1 MSNARERVQDVFRE
15 TFDDPELVLRDEMT
29 ADDVAGWDSMAHI
42 NLIISL
48 ERRLGIKFATAE
60 ISQMKDPGQNVGSM
74 LRLIEGKLARGQS
87 AK

>member
-1 MSNARERVQDVFRE
+1 MNDVRERVQAVFRE
-15 TFDDPELVLRDEMT
+15 TFDDPEIVLRDEMT

-60 ISQMKDPGQNVGSM
+60 ISRMKEPDQNVGSM

-87 AK
+87 AT